1 MMCLDADVF
10 SADAQPYRIM
20 REVVFARAPRHQG
33 SSMTNSPLPYRSIQ
47 QLLEDLWQ
55 LGFSD
60 AALARFIN
68 CRPETIARV
77 RRGDESG
84 RNIAER
90 VLIFADAYN
99 HCRTSRQ

>member
-1 MMCLDADVF
+1 M
-10 SADAQPYRIM
+10 
-20 REVVFARAPRHQG
+20 
-33 SSMTNSPLPYRSIQ
+33 NSTQLHYRSIQ

-77 RRGDESG
+77 RSGEQTG

-90 VLIFADAYN
+90 VLIFAGAYN
-99 HCRTSRQ
+99 QCRTSR

>member
-1 MMCLDADVF
+1 
-10 SADAQPYRIM
+10 
-20 REVVFARAPRHQG
+20 
-33 SSMTNSPLPYRSIQ
+33 MTKTPLSYWSLK
-47 QLLEDLWQ
+47 QLLTDLWN

-60 AALARFIN
+60 AAIARCIN

-77 RRGDESG
+77 RAGTQSG

-99 HCRTSRQ
+99 QCRTSR

>member
-1 MMCLDADVF
+1 
-10 SADAQPYRIM
+10 
-20 REVVFARAPRHQG
+20 
-33 SSMTNSPLPYRSIQ
+33 MTRTPLQYRSLR

-60 AALARFIN
+60 AAIARFIN

-77 RRGDESG
+77 RSGEQSG
-84 RNIAER
+84 RNIAEW

-99 HCRTSRQ
+99 RCRRSRS